1 MTAHDAASRPGL
13 VLCHNVFDPAEPKK
27 VLLRKGRVLTSDDA
41 DQLKRLGTVSLHLLQ
56 LETGDVGEDE
66 AGQRLASAV
75 RGSGVAV
82 GGNSESQVRLEAEV
96 RGLLHVDTGALAA
109 VNDHDGV
116 AVWTLDDRVPVE
128 ACAHVAS
135 AKIAPL
141 AISEEVLQAATTAAG
156 AGVVRVAPYRS
167 RRIGVLVRERMP
179 QSARSK
185 FEASITAK
193 VRWFGS
199 EQPAIEYVGADPVT
213 ATRGLGNLVV
223 AGVELVLVGGAGST
237 DPLDPVF
244 AAIHSL
250 GGTILRTG
258 VPAHP
263 GSTYWL
269 AQVGTTPILGLA
281 SCGMFSQLTALDL
294 LLPAF
299 FSGEP
304 LDARA
309 LTSLAVGGLI
319 GRDRAYR
326 FPQYGQGLDLAS
338 G

>member
-1 MTAHDAASRPGL
+1 MTAHEAASRPGL

-27 VLLRKGRVLTSDDA
+27 VLLRKGRVLTTEDA
-41 DQLKRLGTVSLHLLQ
+41 DLLKRIGTVSLHLLQ
-56 LETGDVGEDE
+56 LGQGDIGEDE

-75 RGSGVAV
+75 KGSGVKV
-82 GGNSESQVRLEAEV
+82 GGNSESQVRLEAEI
-96 RGLLHVDTGALAA
+96 RGLLHVDTGTLAA

-116 AVWTLDDRVPVE
+116 TVWTLDDRVPVE
-128 ACAHVAS
+128 AGAHVAS

-141 AISEEVLQAATTAAG
+141 AISEDVLQAATTAAG
-156 AGVVRVAPYRS
+156 AGVVRIAPYRS

-179 QSARSK
+179 QNARSK

-199 EQPAIEYVGADPVT
+199 EPPAIEYVGANPLT
-213 ATRGLGNLVV
+213 AARGLGSLLTE
-223 AGVELVLVGGAGST
+223 GTKLVLVGGTGST

-269 AQVGTTPILGLA
+269 AQVEATPILGLA

-299 FSGEP
+299 FSGET
-304 LDARA
+304 LNARA

-319 GRDRAYR
+319 GRDHAYR
-326 FPQYGQGLDLAS
+326 FPQYGELT
-338 G
+338 